1 MPPPGRG
8 GAEEFTFGDS
18 NQYVCALLAIARCT
32 MLFVPGD
39 TLIFL
44 EHSANCGASCWIEVP
59 AALQHRRHRG
69 MNAIKGRAL
78 VLLDH
83 LAKLRLCCGLETGR
97 GVRDFSGEDFEHK
110 HANTPHICL
119 FGVVLLAQQNFG
131 CHPKR
136 RANLK
141 TLVKAQKITTAAAAV
156 FEGGRTFDWN
166 SSFALAAD
174 FCFAKPKSA
183 ILGVKCASTRMLADL
198 RSR

>member
-1 MPPPGRG
+1 MPPPGIEVAMKSLRLVTK
-8 GAEEFTFGDS
+8 AP
-18 NQYVCALLAIARCT
+18 ALQAMACC
-32 MLFVPGD
+32 MGLFLPGD

-44 EHSANCGASCWIEVP
+44 EHLANCGASCWIEVP

-83 LAKLRLCCGLETGR
+83 LAKLRLCCGLDTGS
-97 GVRDFSGEDFEHK
+97 GVRNFSGEDFKHK
-110 HANTPHICL
+110 HANTPYISF
-119 FGVVLLAQQNFG
+119 FGIVLLAQQHFR

-136 RANLK
+136 CADLK
-141 TLVKAQKITTAAAAV
+141 IQVKAQKRMTATGV
-156 FEGGRTFDWN
+156 EFQGERTLDWN

-183 ILGVKCASTRMLADL
+183 ILGVKCASMRMLADL